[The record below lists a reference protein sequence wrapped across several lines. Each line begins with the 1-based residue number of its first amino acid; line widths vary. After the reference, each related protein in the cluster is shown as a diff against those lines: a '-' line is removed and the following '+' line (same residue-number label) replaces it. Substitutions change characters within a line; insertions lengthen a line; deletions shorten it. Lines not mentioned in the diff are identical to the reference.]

1 LTYAIRL
8 TRSAQ
13 RDLNRLPEAVA
24 AAAVEFIFG
33 ALAENPYTVGKP
45 LLGQLEGLHSARR
58 GQYRIVYEIEH
69 AAVTVTIIRVAHR
82 TDVYR

>member
-1 LTYAIRL
+1 LIHAVRL

-13 RDLNRLPEAVA
+13 RDLNRLPDAVA

-33 ALAENPYTVGKP
+33 ALAQNPNRVGKP
-45 LLGQLEGLHSARR
+45 LLGELEGLHSARR
-58 GQYRIVYEIEH
+58 GQYRIIYEIEQ

-82 TDVYR
+82 ADANR

>member
-1 LTYAIRL
+1 LIYAVRL

-33 ALAENPYTVGKP
+33 ALAENPYRVGKP
-45 LLGQLEGLHSARR
+45 LLGELEGLHSARR
-58 GQYRIVYEIEH
+58 GQYRIIYEIEQ

-82 TDVYR
+82 ADACR

>member
-1 LTYAIRL
+1 MIYAVRL

-33 ALAENPYTVGKP
+33 ALAENPYRVGNP
-45 LLGQLEGLHSARR
+45 LLGELEGLRSARR
-58 GQYRIVYEIEH
+58 GQYRIIYEIEQ

-82 TDVYR
+82 ADAYR